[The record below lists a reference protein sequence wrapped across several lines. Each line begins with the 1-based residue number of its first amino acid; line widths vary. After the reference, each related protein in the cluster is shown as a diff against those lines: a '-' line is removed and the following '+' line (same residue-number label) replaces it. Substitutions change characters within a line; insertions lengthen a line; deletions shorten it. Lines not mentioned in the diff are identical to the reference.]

1 MVSQTGT
8 GMTNSVPVRHIDLA
22 THVSSM
28 APLAP
33 GSRIAVVGAGIA
45 GLSTA
50 WLLSDKYRVTL
61 FEAGDY
67 FGGHSNTVDVT
78 LEGLTHPVDT
88 GFLVH
93 NDVTYPNLVPLLAHL
108 GVPVHASDM
117 SFGVSIREPD
127 IEWAGTNLRSVFAQP
142 SNLFKP
148 KFLRMLR
155 DILRFNRQ
163 AEHYLL
169 EVRSTP
175 MTLGSLLEREQFG
188 RAMQDWYLL
197 PMAAA
202 IWSTPV
208 SAVLEFSAET
218 FLAFCLN
225 HRLLQINDRPQWKTI
240 LGGSRVY
247 VQAMLKRLTDAR
259 LACPVTQVQ
268 RSDNTITVTSAAG
281 VENFDAIVMACHAP
295 TTLALLDATPDERRM
310 LAGFRYQTN
319 EAILHTDIALLPRR
333 KKVWSAWNYMAVGG
347 QGAER
352 PVAVSYLI
360 NQLQPLPFQTPVVV
374 TLNPH
379 RAPEASKVIRR
390 FSYEHPILDQ
400 TASLSQQ
407 KLPMLQGK
415 QNTWFCGAWS
425 GFGFHEDGL
434 KSALRVARDFGVMPP
449 WRAVYD

>member
-1 MVSQTGT
+1 MTHSALAHHTDTGL
-8 GMTNSVPVRHIDLA
+8 RA
-22 THVSSM
+22 TATASP
-28 APLAP
+28 AA
-33 GSRIAVVGAGIA
+33 GSRVAVVGAGIA

-50 WLLSDKYRVTL
+50 WLLADKYRVTL
-61 FEAGDY
+61 FEAGAY

-78 LEGLTHPVDT
+78 LEGVTHPVDT

-142 SNLFKP
+142 SNLFRP
-148 KFLRMLR
+148 RFLGMLR

-169 EVRSTP
+169 EARRTP
-175 MTLGSLLEREQFG
+175 MTLGSLLKREKFG
-188 RAMQDWYLL
+188 QTMQDWYLL

-225 HRLLQINDRPQWKTI
+225 HRLLQIDDRPQWKTI

-247 VQAMLKRLTDAR
+247 VLAMLKRLTDAR
-259 LACPVTQVQ
+259 LACPVMQVR
-268 RSDNTITVTSAAG
+268 RSDNVIKVTSAAG

-295 TTLALLDATPDERRM
+295 TTLALLDATPDEQRV
-310 LAGFRYQTN
+310 LAGFRYQAN

-360 NQLQPLPFQTPVVV
+360 NQLQPLPFQTPVIV

-379 RAPEASKVIRR
+379 QAPEASKVLGR
-390 FSYEHPILDQ
+390 FAYEHPVLDQ
-400 TASLSQQ
+400 TASVSQRE
-407 KLPMLQGK
+407 LPALQG
-415 QNTWFCGAWS
+415 QQSTWFCGAWS

-434 KSALRVARDFGVMPP
+434 KSALRVARDFGVAPP